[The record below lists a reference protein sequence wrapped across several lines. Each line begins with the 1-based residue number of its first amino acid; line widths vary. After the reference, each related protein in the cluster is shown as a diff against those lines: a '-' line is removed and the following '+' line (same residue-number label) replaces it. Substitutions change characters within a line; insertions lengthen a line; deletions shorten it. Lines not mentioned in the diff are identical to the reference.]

1 MKNHR
6 NLGFIIPPLH
16 YAALA
21 VAQTHVPSVQ
31 IQGCRSTRP
40 VTKRESRF
48 VQGEQHNVYLEL
60 ALIHNTRSRTESV
73 RSSSFMASGRRRQAV
88 PSSNLQPD
96 PS

>member
-60 ALIHNTRSRTESV
+60 ALIHNLVKVKARPIRDHGIEQ
-73 RSSSFMASGRRRQAV
+73 SSC
-88 PSSNLQPD
+88 
-96 PS
+96 